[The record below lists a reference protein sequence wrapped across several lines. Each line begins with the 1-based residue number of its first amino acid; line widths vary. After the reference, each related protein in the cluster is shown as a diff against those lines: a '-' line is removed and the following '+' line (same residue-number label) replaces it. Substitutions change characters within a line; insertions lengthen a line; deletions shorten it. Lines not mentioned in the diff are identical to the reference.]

1 MVLILNL
8 KALGSKT
15 SHVQCKR
22 GGHRERGVRIRV
34 HVYLLRSGL
43 HGGGR
48 LGCMSAS
55 SRMEGKV
62 DGGTLGSH
70 LPMTLVLRPTPAIS
84 DT

>member
-43 HGGGR
+43 HGGGDLDACLQAQGWKAR
-48 LGCMSAS
+48 LTVG
-55 SRMEGKV
+55 
-62 DGGTLGSH
+62 
-70 LPMTLVLRPTPAIS
+70 P
-84 DT
+84 